1 MESDMLILLS
11 PSKSLDYETPAQTDQ
26 FTEPEFLEDAKELID
41 KLRQF
46 SHEELRDLMGIS
58 ENLADL
64 NYDRYQEFSTP
75 FTPEN
80 AKQALLAF
88 DGDVYRDF
96 RLNEYSEE
104 DFSFLQKHVRTLS
117 GLYGLL
123 RPLDLMQPY
132 RLEMG
137 TKLETE
143 RGKNLYE
150 FWGSSIT
157 ESINAALEAQGDD
170 IILNLASNEYFRS
183 VKKRELNGRILD
195 VKFRDLRGDTYR
207 TITFYLKRLR
217 GTMSDFVVRNRVT
230 DPEDL
235 KKFNERNYYFSDER
249 STEDEFVFLRDEK
262 P

>member
-1 MESDMLILLS
+1 MLALLS
-11 PSKSLDYETPAQTDQ
+11 PAKSLDYETPPQTEKA
-26 FTEPEFLEDAKELID
+26 TEPEFLEEAQELID
-41 KLRQF
+41 VLRDF
-46 SHEELRDLMGIS
+46 SHQELQDLMGIS

-75 FTPEN
+75 FTPAN
-80 AKQALLAF
+80 AKQAIMAF

-96 RLNEYSEE
+96 RLDDYDDE
-104 DFSFLQKHVRTLS
+104 DFDFLQKHVRILS
-117 GLYGLL
+117 GLYGVL

-143 RGKNLYE
+143 KGDRLYD
-150 FWGSSIT
+150 FWGTAIT
-157 ESINAALEAQGDD
+157 ESINEALEAQGDD
-170 IILNLASNEYFRS
+170 VILNLASNEYFRS
-183 VKKRELNGRILD
+183 VKKRHLNGRVLE

-207 TITFYLKRLR
+207 TISFYLKRLR
-217 GTMSDFVVRNRVT
+217 GTMSDFVVRNKIE

-235 KKFNERNYYFSDER
+235 KAFNERGYYFSDER
-249 STEDEFVFLRDEK
+249 SSEDEYVFLRDEK